1 MRRYPDAMTEGE
13 GEAAERP
20 PLARAGHGLQCLDVG
35 VAPPGQPVLA
45 RVSGAFAPGRVAAIL
60 GPNGAGKS
68 TLLGLLAGLVEPAHG
83 QVLLQDKAVTAH
95 PPEHIARWR
104 AVMPQDTAVAF
115 DFTVR
120 EVVDMGRYP
129 HRRQPS
135 SNEALVVDAA
145 MQATGVAHLA
155 GRSVTT
161 LSGGE
166 RARTHLARALAQ
178 IWEPLPDVP
187 HRWLLLDEPTAALD
201 LAHQHQT
208 LRLLRHWAMQHGV
221 GVVVVLHD
229 LNLALRYAHDAVLLA
244 QGSGQFGTMDQVI
257 TPEAVGRVWG
267 VGCTEVRS
275 GDGVRQ
281 LLMAGAAAGSGFQAI

>member
-1 MRRYPDAMTEGE
+1 V
-13 GEAAERP
+13 P
-20 PLARAGHGLQCLDVG
+20 PLAHAERWLQCRDVG

-45 RVSGAFAPGRVAAIL
+45 WASGALAPGRVTAIL

-68 TLLGLLAGLVEPAHG
+68 TLLGLLAGLAEPAHG
-83 QVLLQDKAVTAH
+83 QVLLQGRVVTDHA
-95 PPEHIARWR
+95 PEHIARWR

-135 SNEALVVDAA
+135 AHEAQVVDAA

-155 GRSVTT
+155 ARSVTT

-178 IWEPLPDVP
+178 IWEPVPEAP

-208 LRLLRHWAMQHGV
+208 LRLLRRWAVQQGV

-244 QGSGQFGTMDQVI
+244 QGGALFGQVDEVV
-257 TPEAVGRVWG
+257 TPATVQRVWG
-267 VGCTEVRS
+267 VGCTAVHMA
-275 GDGVRQ
+275 DGTRQ
-281 LLMAGAAAGSGFQAI
+281 MLMVGAEETMV